1 MLLLLLLLQDAV
13 DCCGTVIIKHHMV
26 VVSVT
31 QAWARATDLRNYL
44 PCCGCWARSGYQDV
58 DIVDIVD
65 IHNSSTLLV
74 AGSGV
79 L

>member
-1 MLLLLLLLQDAV
+1 
-13 DCCGTVIIKHHMV
+13 MV

-44 PCCGCWARSGYQDV
+44 PCCGCWAHSGYQDV

>member
-31 QAWARATDLRNYL
+31 QAGPGLQIFVIIYHAAAAGLT
-44 PCCGCWARSGYQDV
+44 QD
-58 DIVDIVD
+58 IRM
-65 IHNSSTLLV
+65 
-74 AGSGV
+74 
-79 L
+79 